1 MVQRWT
7 GNFCSTICGCKGFI
21 QFLEVTKIALMRQV
35 TMNHRDEIW
44 RWVCVGLPLKIN
56 TFLYRY
62 RAKRTRQPQFEQNPI
77 SIKGIYSYRSS
88 QRDLIIGP
96 KRSGSSF
103 LIDPNTTYAWNVPT
117 RGYKRWRLCL
127 LLRVFEAKSFT
138 TGLILHKRDSLVLKF
153 HLFWSHME
161 PCWKNHPRWK
171 VVSTTSSSQ
180 LDAIV
185 SLRSSTL

>member
-21 QFLEVTKIALMRQV
+21 QFLEVTKIALCGKS
-35 TMNHRDEIW
+35 HEPPWRDLTLGMC
-44 RWVCVGLPLKIN
+44 RSSLKDKYLLI
-56 TFLYRY
+56 Y
-62 RAKRTRQPQFEQNPI
+62 RAKRTRQPQFEQNLNL
-77 SIKGIYSYRSS
+77 IKGIYSYRSS
-88 QRDLIIGP
+88 HRDLIIGP

-103 LIDPNTTYAWNVPT
+103 LIDTNTTYAWNVPT
-117 RGYKRWRLCL
+117 RGSKRWRLCL
-127 LLRVFEAKSFT
+127 LLRVFEAESCT
-138 TGLILHKRDSLVLKF
+138 IGLIFHKRDSLVLKF

-171 VVSTTSSSQ
+171 VVSTTSSPQ

-185 SLRSSTL
+185 SLRPSKL